1 MKNKI
6 IVSLLLILLVAIS
19 VSAASASEDLSD
31 TITETPDSSSDIEL
45 NNEDTA
51 NSDTLS
57 ENLNEDDL
65 ASEYVNDDGE
75 KLTDGGVTIQN
86 TVKVDTISQFKTY
99 VGSDKYDPGTIY
111 KLNDTIT
118 FNLTQPQNIIRSCTI
133 QGGTLKA
140 ENLDYFY
147 YVESP
152 KNGGPNNVTIKDS
165 TFIITKNQSVLFA
178 NGEWVGENYV
188 TSIAGITLENI
199 TFQFEEGVDPSTAS
213 LLCINDTIINGYSN
227 EINIFN
233 NNLNG
238 AKSIIIPQN
247 NHIDEGDVHYDAT
260 EIIYPIEQKHTQI
273 VLNSNIG
280 DVIPA
285 YIVDTAVGDPAI
297 TFQVK
302 LIDENGNAL
311 ANKTITFYFN
321 AKEYSAVTNEKGIA
335 TLKLNIATAGTDYIY
350 SIFKGDEE
358 YYSSGQVANSIKL
371 NKKISTFVIKN
382 VSYKVTATKKLS
394 VTFKSPNYT
403 YVIKNGNLT
412 RKTTYKLIK
421 NKKVKFTVNGK
432 TYTATTNS
440 KGVATVKITLNKKG
454 TYTYTA
460 KFAGDSK
467 YQAVTKKAKLTVKP
481 LTTSL
486 TTKKYKFK
494 RYKKTKKISTTLK
507 SGKTV
512 LKKQKVTFKVNGK
525 TYTAKTNSK
534 GIATVKIKLSKKGT
548 YKYTVKYAGTNK
560 YKAISKT
567 NKVVIVK

>member
-1 MKNKI
+1 MKTKI
-6 IVSLLLILLVAIS
+6 MVSLLLVLIVAIS
-19 VSAASASEDLSD
+19 ASAVSATED
-31 TITETPDSSSDIEL
+31 I
-45 NNEDTA
+45 A
-51 NSDTLS
+51 
-57 ENLNEDDL
+57 
-65 ASEYVNDDGE
+65 
-75 KLTDGGVTIQN
+75 
-86 TVKVDTISQFKTY
+86 DTISETSSINLEEGLADASINDEDQNDGILMIEETNNDLD
-99 VGSDKYDPGTIY
+99 DKQLTNGATNTTWGISTLQNLKDYTKKEKAANG
-111 KLNDTIT
+111 DTLDLKNKT
-118 FNLTQPQNIIRSCTI
+118 FNLTEPISVTAAVTI
-133 QGGTLKA
+133 KNGNLKA
-140 ENLDYFY
+140 EGLDYFFY
-147 YVESP
+147 IESP
-152 KNGGPNNVTIKDS
+152 ENGGPNNITIKDS

-178 NGEWVGENYV
+178 NGIRVGENYV

-199 TFQFEEGVDPSTAS
+199 TFQIEEGVDSSTAS
-213 LLCINDTIINGYSN
+213 LVYLNCIDVPIGDAYSN
-227 EINIFN
+227 EVNIIN

-238 AKSIIIPQN
+238 AKSIIIPNYQTY
-247 NHIDEGDVHYDAT
+247 EGNTHFDAT
-260 EIIYPIEQKHTQI
+260 AIMYPIEQKHTYIQI
-273 VLNSNIG
+273 FTKQIDG
-280 DVIPA
+280 IPV
-285 YIVDTAVGDPAI
+285 YVVDTAVGDPQI
-297 TFQVK
+297 VYQVI
-302 LIDENGNAL
+302 LVDEDGKRV
-311 ANKTITFYFN
+311 ANKTISFGVDG
-321 AKEYSAVTNEKGIA
+321 KEFTAVTDGEGVA
-335 TLKLNIATAGTDYIY
+335 TLKLNLSAARTYDIY
-350 SIFKGDEE
+350 SNFMGDEE
-358 YYSSGQVANSIKL
+358 YYGSGMVPDTIKVT
-371 NKKISTFVIKN
+371 KKISTFVIKN

-512 LKKQKVTFKVNGK
+512 LKKQKITFKVNGK

>member
-1 MKNKI
+1 MKTKI
-6 IVSLLLILLVAIS
+6 MVSLLLVLIVAIS
-19 VSAASASEDLSD
+19 ASAVSATED
-31 TITETPDSSSDIEL
+31 I
-45 NNEDTA
+45 A
-51 NSDTLS
+51 
-57 ENLNEDDL
+57 
-65 ASEYVNDDGE
+65 
-75 KLTDGGVTIQN
+75 
-86 TVKVDTISQFKTY
+86 DTISETSSINLEEGLADASINDEDQNDGILMIEETNNELD
-99 VGSDKYDPGTIY
+99 DKQLTNGATNTTWGISTLQNLKDYTKKEKAANG
-111 KLNDTIT
+111 DTLDLKNKT
-118 FNLTQPQNIIRSCTI
+118 FNLTEPISVTAAVTI
-133 QGGTLKA
+133 KNGNLKA
-140 ENLDYFY
+140 EGLDYFFY
-147 YVESP
+147 IESP
-152 KNGGPNNVTIKDS
+152 ENGGPNNITIKDS

-178 NGEWVGENYV
+178 NGIRVGENYV

-199 TFQFEEGVDPSTAS
+199 TFQIEEGVDSSTAS
-213 LLCINDTIINGYSN
+213 LVYLNCIDVPIGDAYSN
-227 EINIFN
+227 EVNIIN
-233 NNLNG
+233 NNLNKK
-238 AKSIIIPQN
+238 KSIIIPNYQTY
-247 NHIDEGDVHYDAT
+247 EGNTHFDAT
-260 EIIYPIEQKHTQI
+260 AIMYPIEQKHTYIQI
-273 VLNSNIG
+273 FTKQIDG
-280 DVIPA
+280 IPV
-285 YIVDTAVGDPAI
+285 YVVDTAVGDPQI
-297 TFQVK
+297 VYQVI
-302 LIDENGNAL
+302 LVDEDGKRV
-311 ANKTITFYFN
+311 ANKTISFGVDG
-321 AKEYSAVTNEKGIA
+321 KEFTAVTDGEGVA
-335 TLKLNIATAGTDYIY
+335 TLKLNLSAARTYDIY
-350 SIFKGDEE
+350 SNFMGDEE
-358 YYSSGQVANSIKL
+358 YYGSGMVPDTIKVT
-371 NKKISTFVIKN
+371 KKISTFVIKN

-403 YVIKNGNLT
+403 YTIKNGVIT

-512 LKKQKVTFKVNGK
+512 LKKQKITFKVNGK

>member
-1 MKNKI
+1 MKTKI
-6 IVSLLLILLVAIS
+6 MVSLLLVLIVAIS
-19 VSAASASEDLSD
+19 ASAVSATED
-31 TITETPDSSSDIEL
+31 I
-45 NNEDTA
+45 A
-51 NSDTLS
+51 
-57 ENLNEDDL
+57 
-65 ASEYVNDDGE
+65 
-75 KLTDGGVTIQN
+75 
-86 TVKVDTISQFKTY
+86 DTISETSSINLEEGLADASINDEDQNDGILMIEETNNDLD
-99 VGSDKYDPGTIY
+99 DKQLTNGATNTTWGISTLQNLKDYTKKEKAANG
-111 KLNDTIT
+111 DTLDLKNKT
-118 FNLTQPQNIIRSCTI
+118 FNLTEPISVTAAVTI
-133 QGGTLKA
+133 KNGNLKA
-140 ENLDYFY
+140 EGLDYFFY
-147 YVESP
+147 IESP
-152 KNGGPNNVTIKDS
+152 ENDGPNNITIKDS

-178 NGEWVGENYV
+178 NGIRVGENYV

-199 TFQFEEGVDPSTAS
+199 TFQIEEGVDSSTAS
-213 LLCINDTIINGYSN
+213 LVYLNCIDVPIGDAYSN
-227 EINIFN
+227 EVNIIN

-238 AKSIIIPQN
+238 AKSIIIPNYQTY
-247 NHIDEGDVHYDAT
+247 EGNTHFDAT
-260 EIIYPIEQKHTQI
+260 AIMYPIEQKHTYIQI
-273 VLNSNIG
+273 FTKQIDG
-280 DVIPA
+280 IPV
-285 YIVDTAVGDPAI
+285 YVVDTAVGDPQI
-297 TFQVK
+297 VYQVI
-302 LIDENGNAL
+302 LVDEDGKRV
-311 ANKTITFYFN
+311 ANKTISFGVDG
-321 AKEYSAVTNEKGIA
+321 KEFTAVTDGEGVA
-335 TLKLNIATAGTDYIY
+335 TLKLNLSAARTYDIY
-350 SIFKGDEE
+350 SNFMGDEE
-358 YYSSGQVANSIKL
+358 YYGSGMVPDTIKVT
-371 NKKISTFVIKN
+371 KKISTFVIKN

-512 LKKQKVTFKVNGK
+512 LKKQKITFKVNGK

>member
-1 MKNKI
+1 MKTKI
-6 IVSLLLILLVAIS
+6 MVSLLLVLIVAIS
-19 VSAASASEDLSD
+19 ASAVSATED
-31 TITETPDSSSDIEL
+31 I
-45 NNEDTA
+45 A
-51 NSDTLS
+51 
-57 ENLNEDDL
+57 
-65 ASEYVNDDGE
+65 
-75 KLTDGGVTIQN
+75 
-86 TVKVDTISQFKTY
+86 DTISETSSINLEEGLADASINDEDQNDGILMIEETNNDLD
-99 VGSDKYDPGTIY
+99 DKQLTNGATNTTWGISTLQNLKDYTKKEKAANG
-111 KLNDTIT
+111 DTLDLKNKT
-118 FNLTQPQNIIRSCTI
+118 FNLTEPISVTAAVTI
-133 QGGTLKA
+133 KNGNLKA
-140 ENLDYFY
+140 EGLDYFFY
-147 YVESP
+147 IESP
-152 KNGGPNNVTIKDS
+152 ENGGPNNITIKDS

-178 NGEWVGENYV
+178 NGIRVGENYV

-199 TFQFEEGVDPSTAS
+199 TFQIEEGVDSSTAS
-213 LLCINDTIINGYSN
+213 LVYLNCIDVPIGDAYSN
-227 EINIFN
+227 EVNIIN

-238 AKSIIIPQN
+238 AKSIIIPNYQKY
-247 NHIDEGDVHYDAT
+247 EGNTHFDAT
-260 EIIYPIEQKHTQI
+260 AIMYPIEQKHTYIQI
-273 VLNSNIG
+273 FTKQIDG
-280 DVIPA
+280 IPV
-285 YIVDTAVGDPAI
+285 YVVDTAVGDPQI
-297 TFQVK
+297 VYQVI
-302 LIDENGNAL
+302 LVDEDGKRV
-311 ANKTITFYFN
+311 ANKTISFGVDG
-321 AKEYSAVTNEKGIA
+321 KEFTAVTDGEGVA
-335 TLKLNIATAGTDYIY
+335 TLKLNLSAARTYDIY
-350 SIFKGDEE
+350 SNFMGDEE
-358 YYSSGQVANSIKL
+358 YYGSGMVPDTIKVT
-371 NKKISTFVIKN
+371 KKISTFVIKN

-512 LKKQKVTFKVNGK
+512 LKKQKITFKVNGK

>member
-1 MKNKI
+1 MKTKI
-6 IVSLLLILLVAIS
+6 MVSLLLVLIVAIS
-19 VSAASASEDLSD
+19 ASAVSATEDIAD
-31 TITETPDSSSDIEL
+31 TISETSDSSDIEL
-45 NNEDTA
+45 TNEDATNVDA
-51 NSDTLS
+51 IAEDSD
-57 ENLNEDDL
+57 EEDVIGDDGK
-65 ASEYVNDDGE
+65 NDD
-75 KLTDGGVTIQN
+75 KLGDGGVTIDN
-86 TVKVDTISQFKTY
+86 PISVGSLDKFIEYVGTGKTY
-99 VGSDKYDPGTIY
+99 SNGTTFVLDNNYI
-111 KLNDTIT
+111 
-118 FNLTQPQNIIRSCTI
+118 FNLTSPQNLKISCTI
-133 QGGTLKA
+133 KGGTLKA

-147 YVESP
+147 YIESP
-152 KNGGPNNVTIKDS
+152 KNGGPNKVTIKDA

-178 NGEWVGENYV
+178 NGEWVGDNYV

-213 LLCINDTIINGYSN
+213 LLCINDTVINNFSN
-227 EINIFN
+227 EINIIN

-247 NHIDEGDVHYDAT
+247 NQIVEGDVHYDAT
-260 EIIYPIEQKHTQI
+260 VITYPIEQKNTQI

-280 DVIPA
+280 DVLPA
-285 YIVDTAVGDPAI
+285 YVVDTAVGDPAI

-302 LIDENGNAL
+302 LIDENGNAV

-335 TLKLNIATAGTDYIY
+335 TLKLNISTAGTDYIY

-358 YYSSGQVANSIKL
+358 YYSSGQVANTIKL
-371 NKKISTFVIKN
+371 TKKISTFVIKN

-403 YVIKNGNLT
+403 YVIKNNTLT

-512 LKKQKVTFKVNGK
+512 LKKQKITFKVNGK

>member
-1 MKNKI
+1 MKTKI
-6 IVSLLLILLVAIS
+6 MVSLLLVLIVAIS
-19 VSAASASEDLSD
+19 ASAVSATED
-31 TITETPDSSSDIEL
+31 I
-45 NNEDTA
+45 A
-51 NSDTLS
+51 
-57 ENLNEDDL
+57 
-65 ASEYVNDDGE
+65 
-75 KLTDGGVTIQN
+75 
-86 TVKVDTISQFKTY
+86 DTISETSSINLEEGLADASINDEDQNDGILMIEETNNDLD
-99 VGSDKYDPGTIY
+99 DKQLTNGATNTTWGISTLQNLKDYTKKEKAANG
-111 KLNDTIT
+111 DTLDLKNKT
-118 FNLTQPQNIIRSCTI
+118 FNLTEPISITAGVTI
-133 QGGTLKA
+133 KGGTLKA

-147 YVESP
+147 YIESP
-152 KNGGPNNVTIKDS
+152 KNGGPNKVTIKDA

-178 NGEWVGENYV
+178 NGEWVGDNFV

-199 TFQFEEGVDPSTAS
+199 TFQIEDGVDPSTAS
-213 LLCINDTIINGYSN
+213 LLYLNCINGKPMHDTETD
-227 EINIFN
+227 EITICN

-238 AKSIIIPQN
+238 AKSMIVAN
-247 NHIDEGDVHYDAT
+247 DKTYEGDTHIDAT
-260 EIIYPIEQKHTQI
+260 AIMYPIEQKHTYIQI
-273 VLNSNIG
+273 FTKQIDG
-280 DVIPA
+280 IPV
-285 YIVDTAVGDPAI
+285 YVVDTTVGDPQI
-297 TFQVK
+297 IYQVI
-302 LIDENGNAL
+302 LIDEDGKRV
-311 ANKTITFYFN
+311 ANKTISFGV
-321 AKEYSAVTNEKGIA
+321 AEKEFTAVTDGEGVA
-335 TLKLNIATAGTDYIY
+335 TLKLNLSAARTYDIY
-350 SIFKGDEE
+350 SNFMGDEE
-358 YYSSGQVANSIKL
+358 YYGSGMVPDTIKVT
-371 NKKISTFVIKN
+371 KKISTFVIKN

-403 YVIKNGNLT
+403 YTIKNGVIT

-512 LKKQKVTFKVNGK
+512 LKKQKITFKVNGK

>member
-1 MKNKI
+1 MKTKI
-6 IVSLLLILLVAIS
+6 MVSLLLVLIVAIS
-19 VSAASASEDLSD
+19 ASAVSATED
-31 TITETPDSSSDIEL
+31 I
-45 NNEDTA
+45 A
-51 NSDTLS
+51 
-57 ENLNEDDL
+57 
-65 ASEYVNDDGE
+65 
-75 KLTDGGVTIQN
+75 
-86 TVKVDTISQFKTY
+86 DTISETSSINLEEGLADASINDEDQNDGILMIEETNNDLD
-99 VGSDKYDPGTIY
+99 DKQLTNGATNTTWGISTLQNLKDYTKKEKAANG
-111 KLNDTIT
+111 DTLDLKNKT
-118 FNLTQPQNIIRSCTI
+118 FNLTEPISVTAAVTI
-133 QGGTLKA
+133 KNGNLKA
-140 ENLDYFY
+140 EGLDYFFY
-147 YVESP
+147 IESP
-152 KNGGPNNVTIKDS
+152 ENGGPNNITIKDS

-178 NGEWVGENYV
+178 NGIRVGENYV

-199 TFQFEEGVDPSTAS
+199 TFQIEEGVDSSTAS
-213 LLCINDTIINGYSN
+213 LVYLNCIDVPIGDAYSN
-227 EINIFN
+227 EVNIIN

-238 AKSIIIPQN
+238 AKSIIIPNYQTY
-247 NHIDEGDVHYDAT
+247 EGNTHFDAT
-260 EIIYPIEQKHTQI
+260 AIMYPIEQKHTYIQI
-273 VLNSNIG
+273 FTKQIDG
-280 DVIPA
+280 IPV
-285 YIVDTAVGDPAI
+285 YVVDTAVGDPQI
-297 TFQVK
+297 VYQVI
-302 LIDENGNAL
+302 LVDEDGKRV
-311 ANKTITFYFN
+311 ANKTISFGV
-321 AKEYSAVTNEKGIA
+321 AEKEFTAVTDGEGVA
-335 TLKLNIATAGTDYIY
+335 TLKLNLSAARTYDIY
-350 SIFKGDEE
+350 SNFMGDEE
-358 YYSSGQVANSIKL
+358 YYGSGMVPDTIKVT
-371 NKKISTFVIKN
+371 KKISTFVIKN

-403 YVIKNGNLT
+403 YTIKNGVIT

-512 LKKQKVTFKVNGK
+512 LKKQKITFKVNGK

>member
-1 MKNKI
+1 MKTKI
-6 IVSLLLILLVAIS
+6 MVSLLLVLIVAIS
-19 VSAASASEDLSD
+19 ASAVSATED
-31 TITETPDSSSDIEL
+31 I
-45 NNEDTA
+45 A
-51 NSDTLS
+51 
-57 ENLNEDDL
+57 
-65 ASEYVNDDGE
+65 
-75 KLTDGGVTIQN
+75 
-86 TVKVDTISQFKTY
+86 DTISETSSINLEEGLADASINDEDQNDGILMIEETNNDLD
-99 VGSDKYDPGTIY
+99 DKQLTNGATNTTWGISTLQNLKDYTKKEKAANG
-111 KLNDTIT
+111 DTLDLKNKT
-118 FNLTQPQNIIRSCTI
+118 FNLTEPISVTAAVTI
-133 QGGTLKA
+133 KNGNLKA
-140 ENLDYFY
+140 EGLDYFFY
-147 YVESP
+147 IESP
-152 KNGGPNNVTIKDS
+152 ENGGPNNITIKDS

-178 NGEWVGENYV
+178 NGIRVGENYV

-199 TFQFEEGVDPSTAS
+199 TFQIEEGVDSSTAS
-213 LLCINDTIINGYSN
+213 LVYLNCIDVPIGDAYSN
-227 EINIFN
+227 EVNIIN

-238 AKSIIIPQN
+238 AKSIIIPNYQTY
-247 NHIDEGDVHYDAT
+247 EGNTHFDAT
-260 EIIYPIEQKHTQI
+260 AIMYPIEQKHTYIQI
-273 VLNSNIG
+273 FTKQIDG
-280 DVIPA
+280 IPV
-285 YIVDTAVGDPAI
+285 YVVDTTVGDPQI
-297 TFQVK
+297 IYQVI
-302 LIDENGNAL
+302 LIDEDGKRV
-311 ANKTITFYFN
+311 ANKTISFGV
-321 AKEYSAVTNEKGIA
+321 AEKEFTAVTDGEGVA
-335 TLKLNIATAGTDYIY
+335 TLKLNLSSAKTYDIY
-350 SIFKGDEE
+350 SNFLGDEE
-358 YYSSGQVANSIKL
+358 YYGSGMVPDTIKVT
-371 NKKISTFVIKN
+371 KKISTFVIKN

-403 YVIKNGNLT
+403 YTIKNGVIT

-512 LKKQKVTFKVNGK
+512 LKKQKITFKVNGK

>member
-1 MKNKI
+1 MKTKI
-6 IVSLLLILLVAIS
+6 MVSLLLVLIVAIS
-19 VSAASASEDLSD
+19 ASAVSATED
-31 TITETPDSSSDIEL
+31 I
-45 NNEDTA
+45 A
-51 NSDTLS
+51 
-57 ENLNEDDL
+57 
-65 ASEYVNDDGE
+65 
-75 KLTDGGVTIQN
+75 
-86 TVKVDTISQFKTY
+86 DTISETSSINLEEGLADASINDEDQNDGILMIEETNNDLD
-99 VGSDKYDPGTIY
+99 DKQLTNGATNTTWGISTLQNLKDYTKKEKAANG
-111 KLNDTIT
+111 DTLDLKNKT
-118 FNLTQPQNIIRSCTI
+118 FNLTEPISVTAAVTI
-133 QGGTLKA
+133 KNGNLKA
-140 ENLDYFY
+140 EGLDYFFY
-147 YVESP
+147 IESP
-152 KNGGPNNVTIKDS
+152 ENGGPNNITIKDS

-178 NGEWVGENYV
+178 NGIRVGENYV

-199 TFQFEEGVDPSTAS
+199 TFQIEEGVDSSTAS
-213 LLCINDTIINGYSN
+213 LVYLNCIDVPIGDAYSN
-227 EINIFN
+227 EVNIIN

-238 AKSIIIPQN
+238 AKSIIIPNYQTY
-247 NHIDEGDVHYDAT
+247 EGNTHFDAT
-260 EIIYPIEQKHTQI
+260 AIMYPIEQKHTYIQI
-273 VLNSNIG
+273 FTKQIDG
-280 DVIPA
+280 IPV
-285 YIVDTAVGDPAI
+285 YVVDTAVGDPQI
-297 TFQVK
+297 VYQVI
-302 LIDENGNAL
+302 LVDEDGKRV
-311 ANKTITFYFN
+311 ANKTISFGV
-321 AKEYSAVTNEKGIA
+321 AEKEFTAVTDGEGVA
-335 TLKLNIATAGTDYIY
+335 TLKLNLSSAKTYDIY
-350 SIFKGDEE
+350 SNFLGDEE
-358 YYSSGQVANSIKL
+358 YYGSGMVPDTIKVT
-371 NKKISTFVIKN
+371 KKISTFVIKN

-403 YVIKNGNLT
+403 YTIKNGVIT

-512 LKKQKVTFKVNGK
+512 LKKQKITFKVNGK

>member
-1 MKNKI
+1 MKTKI
-6 IVSLLLILLVAIS
+6 MVSLLLVLIVAIS
-19 VSAASASEDLSD
+19 ASAVSATED
-31 TITETPDSSSDIEL
+31 I
-45 NNEDTA
+45 A
-51 NSDTLS
+51 
-57 ENLNEDDL
+57 
-65 ASEYVNDDGE
+65 
-75 KLTDGGVTIQN
+75 
-86 TVKVDTISQFKTY
+86 DTISETSSINLEEGLADASINDEDQNDGILMIEETNNDLD
-99 VGSDKYDPGTIY
+99 DKQLTNGATNTTWGISTLQNLKDYTKKEKAANG
-111 KLNDTIT
+111 DTLDLKNKT
-118 FNLTQPQNIIRSCTI
+118 FNLTEPISVTAAVTI
-133 QGGTLKA
+133 KNGNLKA
-140 ENLDYFY
+140 EGLDYFFY
-147 YVESP
+147 IESP
-152 KNGGPNNVTIKDS
+152 ENGGPNNITIKDS

-178 NGEWVGENYV
+178 NGIRVGENYV

-199 TFQFEEGVDPSTAS
+199 TFQIEEGVDSSTAS
-213 LLCINDTIINGYSN
+213 LVYLNCIDVPIGDAYSN
-227 EINIFN
+227 EVNIIN

-238 AKSIIIPQN
+238 AKSIIIPNYQTY
-247 NHIDEGDVHYDAT
+247 EGNTHFDAT
-260 EIIYPIEQKHTQI
+260 AIMYPIEQKHTYIQI
-273 VLNSNIG
+273 FTKQIDG
-280 DVIPA
+280 IPV
-285 YIVDTAVGDPAI
+285 YVVDTAVGDPQI
-297 TFQVK
+297 VYQVI
-302 LIDENGNAL
+302 LVDEDGKRV
-311 ANKTITFYFN
+311 ANKTISFGVDG
-321 AKEYSAVTNEKGIA
+321 KEFTAVTDGEGVA
-335 TLKLNIATAGTDYIY
+335 TLKLNLSAARTYDIY
-350 SIFKGDEE
+350 SNFMGDEE
-358 YYSSGQVANSIKL
+358 YYGSGMVPDTIKVT
-371 NKKISTFVIKN
+371 KKISTFVIKN

>member
-1 MKNKI
+1 M
-6 IVSLLLILLVAIS
+6 VP
-19 VSAASASEDLSD
+19 D
-31 TITETPDSSSDIEL
+31 TI
-45 NNEDTA
+45 
-51 NSDTLS
+51 
-57 ENLNEDDL
+57 
-65 ASEYVNDDGE
+65 
-75 KLTDGGVTIQN
+75 KVT
-86 TVKVDTISQFKTY
+86 
-99 VGSDKYDPGTIY
+99 
-111 KLNDTIT
+111 
-118 FNLTQPQNIIRSCTI
+118 
-133 QGGTLKA
+133 
-140 ENLDYFY
+140 
-147 YVESP
+147 
-152 KNGGPNNVTIKDS
+152 
-165 TFIITKNQSVLFA
+165 
-178 NGEWVGENYV
+178 
-188 TSIAGITLENI
+188 
-199 TFQFEEGVDPSTAS
+199 
-213 LLCINDTIINGYSN
+213 
-227 EINIFN
+227 
-233 NNLNG
+233 
-238 AKSIIIPQN
+238 
-247 NHIDEGDVHYDAT
+247 
-260 EIIYPIEQKHTQI
+260 
-273 VLNSNIG
+273 
-280 DVIPA
+280 
-285 YIVDTAVGDPAI
+285 
-297 TFQVK
+297 
-302 LIDENGNAL
+302 
-311 ANKTITFYFN
+311 
-321 AKEYSAVTNEKGIA
+321 
-335 TLKLNIATAGTDYIY
+335 
-350 SIFKGDEE
+350 
-358 YYSSGQVANSIKL
+358 
-371 NKKISTFVIKN
+371 KKISTFVIKN

-512 LKKQKVTFKVNGK
+512 LKKQKITFKVNGK

>member
-1 MKNKI
+1 MKTKI
-6 IVSLLLILLVAIS
+6 MVSLLLVLIVAIS
-19 VSAASASEDLSD
+19 ASAVSATED
-31 TITETPDSSSDIEL
+31 I
-45 NNEDTA
+45 A
-51 NSDTLS
+51 
-57 ENLNEDDL
+57 
-65 ASEYVNDDGE
+65 
-75 KLTDGGVTIQN
+75 
-86 TVKVDTISQFKTY
+86 DTISETSSINLEEGLADASINDEDQNDGILMIEETNNDLD
-99 VGSDKYDPGTIY
+99 DKQLTNGATNTTWGISTLQNLKDYTKKEKAANG
-111 KLNDTIT
+111 DTLDLKNKT
-118 FNLTQPQNIIRSCTI
+118 FNLTEPISVTAAVTI
-133 QGGTLKA
+133 KNGNLKA
-140 ENLDYFY
+140 EGLDYFFY
-147 YVESP
+147 IESP
-152 KNGGPNNVTIKDS
+152 ENGGPNNITIKDS

-178 NGEWVGENYV
+178 NGIRVGENYV

-199 TFQFEEGVDPSTAS
+199 TFQIEEGVDSSTAS
-213 LLCINDTIINGYSN
+213 LVYLNCIDVPIGDAYSN
-227 EINIFN
+227 EVNIIN

-238 AKSIIIPQN
+238 AKSIIIPNYQTY
-247 NHIDEGDVHYDAT
+247 EGNTHFDAT
-260 EIIYPIEQKHTQI
+260 AIMYPIEQKHTYIQI
-273 VLNSNIG
+273 FTKQIDG
-280 DVIPA
+280 IPV
-285 YIVDTAVGDPAI
+285 YVVDTAVGDPQI
-297 TFQVK
+297 VYQVI
-302 LIDENGNAL
+302 LVDEDGKRV
-311 ANKTITFYFN
+311 ANKTISFGVDG
-321 AKEYSAVTNEKGIA
+321 KEFTAVTDGEGVA
-335 TLKLNIATAGTDYIY
+335 TLKLNLSAARTYDIY
-350 SIFKGDEE
+350 SNFMGDEE
-358 YYSSGQVANSIKL
+358 YYGSGMVPDTIKVT
-371 NKKISTFVIKN
+371 KKISTFVIKN

-403 YVIKNGNLT
+403 YTIKNGVIT

-512 LKKQKVTFKVNGK
+512 LKKQKITFKVNGK